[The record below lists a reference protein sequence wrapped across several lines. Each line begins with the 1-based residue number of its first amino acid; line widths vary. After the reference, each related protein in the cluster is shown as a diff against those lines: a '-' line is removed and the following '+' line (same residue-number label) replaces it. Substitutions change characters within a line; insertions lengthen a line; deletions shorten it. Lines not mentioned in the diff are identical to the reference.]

1 MLLLKG
7 KPVADKIR
15 ENILSAVENCK
26 SKGLDLPRLAIMR
39 AGEEPDDI
47 AYERRIIK
55 NCDSLGIEVK
65 TVLVDRDIGM
75 DEFMDILSDLN
86 EDPKIHGILIFRP
99 LPEQLDLDIISR
111 AVKAVKDI
119 DCMNPINIQKV
130 FEGDTSGILPCTP
143 EACIEILK
151 HYGYEL
157 TGKNVAIV
165 NRSMVLGK
173 PLSMLFLLENSTVTI
188 CHSKTKDLPKITRNA
203 DIVVTGVGRAKFFGP
218 EYFSENSVVVDVG
231 INYEE
236 GGLCGDVDFDSVT
249 DKVSAITPVPG
260 GVGTVTSMILLNNVI
275 KAMRLQNK
283 G

>member
-15 ENILSAVENCK
+15 ENILSAVEGCK
-26 SKGLDLPRLAIMR
+26 AKGLDLPKLAIMR

-47 AYERRIIK
+47 AYENRIIK

-65 TVLVDRDIGM
+65 TVVVNRDIDM
-75 DEFMDILSDLN
+75 DEFMDILSELN
-86 EDPKIHGILIFRP
+86 QDPKIHGILVFRP
-99 LPEQLDLDIISR
+99 LPKQLDLDVISR

-151 HYGYEL
+151 YYGYDL

-188 CHSKTKDLPKITRNA
+188 CHSKTKDLPKVTRNA
-203 DIVVTGVGRAKFFGP
+203 DIVVTGVGRAKFFGN
-218 EYFSENSVVVDVG
+218 EYFSEQSVVVDVG
-231 INYEE
+231 INYED
-236 GGLCGDVDFDSVT
+236 GGLCGDVDFDSVS
-249 DKVSAITPVPG
+249 DKVSAITPCSRG
-260 GVGTVTSMILLNNVI
+260 CRHCYLDDLI
-275 KAMRLQNK
+275 KQCH
-283 G
+283 